1 MSTELYIRGGRTLD
15 PATGRDEV
23 RDLFVRDGKIVD
35 VPATIPAD
43 TDVIEAKGLVVAPG
57 LIDLHV
63 HLREPG
69 GEEAETI
76 ETGSH
81 AAARGGFTTIVA
93 MPNTKP
99 PYDTPERV
107 AFVKRRGEEVGL
119 VRVLPSGAIT
129 RERAGK
135 EVGDLAALAGA
146 GAAAFTDDGSTVQDD
161 ALMEEAM
168 RRAKAAG
175 LPIMDHAQDSIME
188 RQGGVMHEGEF
199 SAKFGLPGIPTLAE
213 EKIIRRDI
221 EVAAKTGCKIHIQH
235 VTSKEGAQLIREG
248 RAKGVHVTGEL
259 TPHHLTLADADV
271 DPDQPNYKMNP
282 PLRSAADRVALMEA
296 LLDGTLSCFATD
308 HAPHTAEKKARGFL
322 KAPFGIVGLETAI
335 GITYSA
341 VVQNGLMDLM
351 TWLRRWT
358 TGPAEVLGRPLPTLV
373 PGSPADIVLLDL
385 NSPWVVRSADF
396 ESLSTNTPFEGW
408 RLSGR
413 AICTI
418 CDGRVTWFEE

>member
-1 MSTELYIRGGRTLD
+1 
-15 PATGRDEV
+15 
-23 RDLFVRDGKIVD
+23 
-35 VPATIPAD
+35 
-43 TDVIEAKGLVVAPG
+43 
-57 LIDLHV
+57 
-63 HLREPG
+63 
-69 GEEAETI
+69 
-76 ETGSH
+76 
-81 AAARGGFTTIVA
+81 
-93 MPNTKP
+93 
-99 PYDTPERV
+99 
-107 AFVKRRGEEVGL
+107 
-119 VRVLPSGAIT
+119 
-129 RERAGK
+129 
-135 EVGDLAALAGA
+135 
-146 GAAAFTDDGSTVQDD
+146 
-161 ALMEEAM
+161 M

-175 LPIMDHAQDSIME
+175 LPIMDHAQDSLME

-199 SAKFGLPGIPTLAE
+199 STKFGLPGIPTLAE

-221 EVAAKTGCKIHIQH
+221 ELAAKTGCKLHIQH

-248 RAKGVHVTGEL
+248 RANGVHVTGEL

-271 DPDQPNYKMNP
+271 DPEQPNYKMNP

-358 TGPAEVLGRPLPTLV
+358 TGPAEVLGRPAPTLA

-385 NSPWVVRSADF
+385 NSPWVVRSAEF

>member
-1 MSTELYIRGGRTLD
+1 MSKPIHIRGGRVLD
-15 PATGRDEV
+15 PATGSDGV
-23 RDLFVRDGKIVD
+23 RDLFVRDGIIESR
-35 VPATIPAD
+35 PSSIPAD
-43 TDVIEAKGLVVAPG
+43 TDVIDATGLVVAPG

-76 ETGSH
+76 ESGSR

-99 PYDTPERV
+99 PYDTPDRV
-107 AFVKRRGEEVGL
+107 AFVKRRGAEVGL

-129 RERAGK
+129 RDRAGK
-135 EVGDLAALAGA
+135 EVGDLAALAAA

-168 RRAKAAG
+168 RRAKATG
-175 LPIMDHAQDSIME
+175 LPIMDHAQDSVME
-188 RQGGVMHEGEF
+188 RQGGVMHDGEF

-213 EKIIRRDI
+213 VKIIRRDI
-221 EVAAKTGCKIHIQH
+221 ELAAKTGCKVHIQH

-248 RAKGVHVTGEL
+248 RARGFSVTGEL
-259 TPHHLTLADADV
+259 TPHHLTLADADI
-271 DPDQPNYKMNP
+271 DPDKPNYKMNP

-335 GITYSA
+335 GITHSA
-341 VVQNGLMDLM
+341 LVQNGLMDLM

-358 TGPAEVLGRPLPTLV
+358 TGPAEVLGLPSPTLV
-373 PGSPADIVLLDL
+373 TGSPADIVLLDL
-385 NSPWVVRSADF
+385 KSSWKVRSSEFA
-396 ESLSTNTPFEGW
+396 SLSTNTPFEGW
-408 RLSGR
+408 SLCGR
-413 AICTI
+413 AICTL
-418 CDGRVTWFEE
+418 CDGRVTWLEE